1 MRRSPQWGRPWSTRE
16 SSTWACSTPQRTT
29 RLPGFS
35 KVRAHRGPSADSP
48 CVTSAFLNQLCRQ
61 GYATISKV
69 KFFMVVNSSNTALQ
83 DNEIHRMFWKL
94 HNSYI
99 DVMCN
104 PFCNSRDFDNMVMY
118 IMIQVC

>member
-16 SSTWACSTPQRTT
+16 RSIWTCSTPQRTT

-35 KVRAHRGPSADSP
+35 KLRAHRGPSAGSP
-48 CVTSAFLNQLCRQ
+48 CLTSAFPNQLCRQ
-61 GYATISKV
+61 GYTTISKV
-69 KFFMVVNSSNTALQ
+69 KFVMVVNSSNTALR

-99 DVMCN
+99 DVM
-104 PFCNSRDFDNMVMY
+104 DFDNMVMY